1 MDVTVP
7 PPAVE
12 DIEIVLYELL
22 ETVPPPV
29 LEVMTTTSALAMQEK
44 NMVKNRNIFIVL
56 FP

>member
-1 MDVTVP
+1 MDVAVP

-29 LEVMTTTSALAMQEK
+29 VEVMTTKSALEMQEK
-44 NMVKNRNIFIVL
+44 NMVKNRDIFIVL